1 MQDEVKE
8 NQTFTSKITDH
19 SSILY
24 ASEIHKITSI
34 EQMSV
39 CTDDSVFLTCQHN

>member
-1 MQDEVKE
+1 MQDEAKE
-8 NQTFTSKITDH
+8 NQIFISKITDH

-24 ASEIHKITSI
+24 ASEIHKMTST

-39 CTDDSVFLTCQHN
+39 CTDNCIFLSS